1 MCAPVA
7 VPRSDARV
15 VVAGVGG
22 GFDAAVQDAEG
33 GVLDEDR
40 DGLPAV
46 VGPDAKL
53 LTATITVSAAETRR
67 KAV

>member
-1 MCAPVA
+1 
-7 VPRSDARV
+7 
-15 VVAGVGG
+15 VGG

-46 VGPDAKL
+46 AGPDAKL